1 MTGAK
6 NGNKRVRLVDVA
18 RYAGVSTKTVSNVVH
33 NYQHVAPEMRSRVQK
48 AIRELGYKPNLTAR
62 RLVTG
67 KTSMIALAIPE
78 TNHPY
83 FSSLADAV
91 VKAAEDRDFRVLIEQ
106 TDGDSEKEL
115 DVLRDRE
122 AGLVDGVIFQPA
134 KVTSL
139 DLADM
144 EENTPVVILGEAA
157 SPIAFD
163 HIMIDNTKAAEDA
176 VRHLIGLGR
185 TRIGFLGDVRGDN
198 AGATKKRLA
207 GYQSAI
213 EDAGLS
219 VDTNLVLRVES
230 FGPESAKVAVQE
242 ALKSGLV
249 FDAILC
255 RDDRFAV
262 AALQALRDQGVSV
275 PEEVAVIGWDD
286 TALARYSYPT
296 LTSVSPNIQS
306 IAEEAVSMLIERI
319 EGLSSLGRHKLAP
332 YTLHIRESAPA
343 LKL

>member
-1 MTGAK
+1 MSGAK
-6 NGNKRVRLVDVA
+6 NGAKRVRLVDVA
-18 RYAGVSTKTVSNVVH
+18 SHAGVSTKTVSNVVH
-33 NYQHVAPEMRSRVQK
+33 NYEHVTPEMRSRVQK
-48 AIRELGYKPNLTAR
+48 AIADLGYKPNLTAR

-91 VKAAEDRDFRVLIEQ
+91 VKAAEDRDYRVLIEQ

-122 AGLVDGVIFQPA
+122 AGMVDGVIFQPA

-139 DLADM
+139 DLADI
-144 EENTPVVILGEAA
+144 EEGTPVVILGEAA
-157 SPIAFD
+157 SPISFD
-163 HIMIDNTKAAEDA
+163 HIMIDNTLAAEDA
-176 VRHLIGLGR
+176 VRHLLGLGR
-185 TRIGFLGDVRGDN
+185 TRIAFLGDIRGDN

-207 GYQSAI
+207 GYQVAI
-213 EDAGLS
+213 EEAGMT
-219 VDTNLVLRVES
+219 VDTNLVLPVES
-230 FGPESAKVAVQE
+230 FHPESAKVTVEEAV
-242 ALKSGLV
+242 KSGMV

-262 AALQALRDQGVSV
+262 AALQALRDLGVEV
-275 PEEVAVIGWDD
+275 PKDVAVIGWDD
-286 TALARYSYPT
+286 TSLARYSYPT
-296 LTSVSPNIQS
+296 LSSVSPNIQS
-306 IAEEAVSMLIERI
+306 IAEGAVEMLIERI
-319 EGLSSLGRHKLAP
+319 EGLAGSGRHKLAP
-332 YTLHIRESAPA
+332 YSLHIRESAPA